1 MVSGLPV
8 GMVGSGAS
16 SPSLEML
23 WLRQPLR
30 GAGALDGGRAGCP
43 LRVLS
48 PLGASDD
55 TCGRLGLKV
64 MRHQKHECCYWRA
77 VLLSIG
83 RTRL

>member
-8 GMVGSGAS
+8 GTVGSGAS

-30 GAGALDGGRAGCP
+30 GAGALDGGQARCP

-64 MRHQKHECCYWRA
+64 MRHQKHERCYWRA